1 MFDLRLR
8 RGDLWWLARVPVLG
22 LLLLC
27 DGTTKGARS
36 RRFFHLRLHDLD
48 MEGSVN
54 AYYVLLSAVVSA
66 CLQGA
71 KSSLPCDLKERCMLS
86 PRTIIQRVET
96 RGWSYALPGVS
107 NK

>member
-1 MFDLRLR
+1 MAGAGACAVAALVTAPR
-8 RGDLWWLARVPVLG
+8 RELVLG
-22 LLLLC
+22 
-27 DGTTKGARS
+27 DFFISGSTTWVWKGQWCAD
-36 RRFFHLRLHDLD
+36 H
-48 MEGSVN
+48 
-54 AYYVLLSAVVSA
+54 VLLSAVVSA